1 MPVIKMPSKTEQ
13 NNIADYLKRIAG
25 ANYDEMMVIGIKDGD
40 VYSSWSKGSTLV
52 NSIGLLEVLKTDLLR
67 TVMET

>member
-1 MPVIKMPSKTEQ
+1 MPVIQMPNKNEQ
-13 NNIADYLKRIAG
+13 NSIAHYLKHITD

-40 VYSSWSKGSTLV
+40 VYSSWSRGSTMINAL
-52 NSIGLLEVLKTDLLR
+52 GLLEILKADLLR